1 MYSVSMKKIYLI
13 VEKKIYI
20 KNLCLSSFK
29 LNLYVFKIKNINR
42 HIAFV
47 PLSYLFYFKLRNTI
61 QMARHVYFMINYYFK
76 NNFSNFLIFIYH

>member
-1 MYSVSMKKIYLI
+1 MYSVSMKKKIFNCR
-13 VEKKIYI
+13 EKIYI
-20 KNLCLSSFK
+20 KNLYLSSFK
-29 LNLYVFKIKNINR
+29 LNLYVFKIKNINK